1 MIEIK
6 KYFFILMYLSEDIIF
21 CIIDYLNRKELVTFS
36 VVSKSIS
43 NYSKKNKFWLKF
55 FDETFNDYK
64 FSEENQNWRN
74 NFISMSKLSKDR
86 FKLLRKI
93 AVTKLETQTEL
104 DTESI
109 YSNLENIK
117 WIKCDKDYI
126 RNLYKIKIRTIV
138 NNHIDYGYFIT
149 SMYLTNYD
157 ELYFSVYFVNN
168 CANYDIF
175 YKI

>member
-1 MIEIK
+1 MEI
-6 KYFFILMYLSEDIIF
+6 
-21 CIIDYLNRKELVTFS
+21 
-36 VVSKSIS
+36 
-43 NYSKKNKFWLKF
+43 
-55 FDETFNDYK
+55 
-64 FSEENQNWRN
+64 
-74 NFISMSKLSKDR
+74 SKDR

-168 CANYDIF
+168 SANYDIF